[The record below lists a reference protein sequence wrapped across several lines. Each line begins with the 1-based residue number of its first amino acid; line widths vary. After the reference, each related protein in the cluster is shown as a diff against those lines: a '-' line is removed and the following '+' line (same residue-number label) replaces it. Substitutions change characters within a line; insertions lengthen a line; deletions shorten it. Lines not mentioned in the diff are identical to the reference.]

1 MEVATFWQTKMR
13 DGQNLI
19 QQYTTRCPKEEYSG
33 LTRNNFQTGKAI
45 TLQSLA
51 LEGGKPN
58 LDFDMLQLYLT

>member
-1 MEVATFWQTKMR
+1 MR

-33 LTRNNFQTGKAI
+33 LTRNGLTGKAI

-58 LDFDMLQLYLT
+58 LDFDMLQYCILLKNWSRY